1 MVLSQASHAAGPAL
15 RCVCAHA
22 RAHVCVYCVS
32 LQGAIQL
39 GAVFCIIAI
48 VFVANEIVHKQTQ
61 NSYYAQISS

>member
-1 MVLSQASHAAGPAL
+1 MVLSQASHVAGPAL
-15 RCVCAHA
+15 RCVCVRAHA
-22 RAHVCVYCVS
+22 HVYVHCVS

-61 NSYYAQISS
+61 NSYYAQIFS